1 MTWQQDKSFELRTD
15 FEISM
20 SRPLTEV
27 LHKVEPAAFR
37 DDMVR
42 TSEDL
47 LAQFPQAPMLRR
59 FKPPTHK
66 PRRPAMRV
74 ESVYTVTG
82 RGVGLEAGLLSSCD
96 LHALGDGDRWGVRGT
111 HGNIGAYAVADLG
124 VCVAPEALD
133 VPILSAIATAKRLG
147 RLVTKYKR
155 RTAEAR
161 SHVWRHGVGCKC
173 DQPVIVAVVGWE
185 P

>member
-1 MTWQQDKSFELRTD
+1 MTWEQDKSFERRTD
-15 FEISM
+15 FELSK

-37 DDMVR
+37 DDMIR

-82 RGVGLEAGLLSSCD
+82 RGIGLGVRVAGPAPSLARALDQKWLVVRPSDGASWPLKGIETFLLPRELAVGDKIGLLVPFGSEVAEGD
-96 LHALGDGDRWGVRGT
+96 LVEFAE
-111 HGNIGAYAVADLG
+111 
-124 VCVAPEALD
+124 EAAN
-133 VPILSAIATAKRLG
+133 P
-147 RLVTKYKR
+147 
-155 RTAEAR
+155 
-161 SHVWRHGVGCKC
+161 
-173 DQPVIVAVVGWE
+173 
-185 P
+185 

>member
-15 FEISM
+15 FELST

-27 LHKVEPAAFR
+27 LHKLEPAAFR
-37 DDMVR
+37 DDMIR

-66 PRRPAMRV
+66 PRRPAIRV

-82 RGVGLEAGLLSSCD
+82 RGLGLGVRMAGGNVPSLANFKDQRWLVVRPSDGASWPLKGIETFLLPRELAVGDKIGLLVPFGSEVAEGD
-96 LHALGDGDRWGVRGT
+96 LVEF
-111 HGNIGAYAVADLG
+111 VE
-124 VCVAPEALD
+124 EAAN
-133 VPILSAIATAKRLG
+133 P
-147 RLVTKYKR
+147 
-155 RTAEAR
+155 
-161 SHVWRHGVGCKC
+161 
-173 DQPVIVAVVGWE
+173 
-185 P
+185 